1 MSFSNGEQQLRQQRE
16 EQQQSMQQMQSLLS
30 SMATLTEEMRHSN
43 RSSGTSPSR
52 DYRSDNTS
60 RGRGQGRR
68 GGYNN
73 RAGNRRSQTP
83 DGACFY
89 CHELGHFKRDCPK
102 LNNSPGS
109 KPPTQNKQTER
120 KSVTMNVPEDQAT
133 EGPSNGFTVVG
144 TIGTAQLLRVQVKI
158 QDKLVTALIDTGS
171 EVTIMQDK
179 VFDSLKE
186 KPYVIKE
193 TLMHGAGREMQ
204 MTCRIT
210 NPTLFSIQDLLFN
223 HNLYIAPIDCEMLL
237 GHDFLASNNV
247 ILNIGQGYMSINDK
261 TVKLVLGGET
271 PSAQPSVS
279 RITIPSSVVVPP
291 NSVMRMN

>member
-1 MSFSNGEQQLRQQRE
+1 MVSRKRMVTIPQATVIRAKPAPMKQDKKFFFSVPKNLKYTGKATGRHFTQSSPGVSSTPTAQVSDTPSVHGVGSSKSNIDTRVSQMEQQLRQQRE

-83 DGACFY
+83 DRACFY

-120 KSVTMNVPEDQAT
+120 KSVTMKLPENQAT

-186 KPYVIKE
+186 N
-193 TLMHGAGREMQ
+193 LMSLERHLCMEQAEK
-204 MTCRIT
+204 CR
-210 NPTLFSIQDLLFN
+210 
-223 HNLYIAPIDCEMLL
+223 
-237 GHDFLASNNV
+237 
-247 ILNIGQGYMSINDK
+247 
-261 TVKLVLGGET
+261 
-271 PSAQPSVS
+271 
-279 RITIPSSVVVPP
+279 
-291 NSVMRMN
+291 